1 MGVIKNKS
9 KPKKEKGIK
18 KPEETTKRKP
28 REIGIDRF
36 LLYSLPPCLIA
47 ASLSK
52 KPEEAQTGASRG
64 GDQRAPAGARLCPV
78 LPRISEIFSPPFLGR
93 RSSEF

>member
-52 KPEEAQTGASRG
+52 KPEEA
-64 GDQRAPAGARLCPV
+64 
-78 LPRISEIFSPPFLGR
+78 
-93 RSSEF
+93 

>member
-36 LLYSLPPCLIA
+36 LLSILSLP
-47 ASLSK
+47 ASL
-52 KPEEAQTGASRG
+52 
-64 GDQRAPAGARLCPV
+64 LH
-78 LPRISEIFSPPFLGR
+78 L
-93 RSSEF
+93 